1 MTDQRPV
8 TGVRTD
14 PLGNIVALCNPA
26 EMWSPRSTSQ
36 IIRDIEADV
45 HDYYV
50 PAAPGPLRVRV
61 VPAGCG
67 KRLWAAPED
76 TVCNNL
82 HDLPSV

>member
-26 EMWSPRSTSQ
+26 EVWSPRSTTR
-36 IIRDIEADV
+36 IIRDIESGV
-45 HDYYV
+45 HLYYV
-50 PAAPGPLRVRV
+50 PGSSGQLRVRV
-61 VPAGCG
+61 VSAGCE
-67 KRLWAAPED
+67 KRLWAASED

>member
-1 MTDQRPV
+1 MTDHRTV

-26 EMWSPRSTSQ
+26 EGWSPRSTTRV
-36 IIRDIEADV
+36 IRDIESGV
-45 HDYYV
+45 HDYSV
-50 PAAPGPLRVRV
+50 PGTTGRLSVRV

-67 KRLWAAPED
+67 KRLWAAPAD

>member
-14 PLGNIVALCNPA
+14 PLGNIVALCNPT
-26 EMWSPRSTSQ
+26 EGWSPRSTTR
-36 IIRDIEADV
+36 IIRDIESGV
-45 HDYYV
+45 HLYYV
-50 PAAPGPLRVRV
+50 PASSGQLRVRV
-61 VPAGCG
+61 VSAGCE
-67 KRLWAAPED
+67 KRLWAASED

>member
-26 EMWSPRSTSQ
+26 EVWSPRSTTR
-36 IIRDIEADV
+36 IIRDIESEV
-45 HDYYV
+45 HLYSV
-50 PAAPGPLRVRV
+50 PGSSGQLRVRV
-61 VPAGCG
+61 VSAGCE

-76 TVCNNL
+76 TEGNNL

>member
-1 MTDQRPV
+1 MTDHRPV

-26 EMWSPRSTSQ
+26 EVWSPRSTTR
-36 IIRDIEADV
+36 IIRDIESGV

-50 PAAPGPLRVRV
+50 PGTSGRLSVRV
-61 VPAGCG
+61 VSAGRE

-76 TVCNNL
+76 AACNNL